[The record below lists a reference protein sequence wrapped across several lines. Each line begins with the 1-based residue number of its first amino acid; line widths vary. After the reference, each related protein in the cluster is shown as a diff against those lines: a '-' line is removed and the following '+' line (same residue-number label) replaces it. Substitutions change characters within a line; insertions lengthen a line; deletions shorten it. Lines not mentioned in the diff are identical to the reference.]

1 MIRAVVYGLLIAA
14 AVLIQSAWLA
24 RLQLWGAVID
34 PLLPLVLAI
43 GIFRGAEGGALA
55 GLAAGWVQDLLS
67 GAAIGVH
74 VLSKLV
80 VGFAAGLFEQSIYA
94 EDPFLP
100 AVATFVATVLG
111 ELVLLGVLV
120 VTGLAPLSW
129 PRTPQTVLVQA
140 VMNSAIAPVVFR
152 GVRAIERQ
160 IQKRELGS

>member
-1 MIRAVVYGLLIAA
+1 VIRPVVYGVVIAGTA
-14 AVLIQSAWLA
+14 LIQSAWLA
-24 RLQLWGAVID
+24 RVPLWGAVID
-34 PLLPLVLAI
+34 PLVPLTVAI
-43 GIFRGAEGGALA
+43 GIFRGAEGGALV

-67 GAAIGVH
+67 GAALGVN

-100 AVATFVATVLG
+100 AVTTFVATLLG
-111 ELVLLGVLV
+111 ELVLVGVLV
-120 VTGLAPLSW
+120 VTGLAPVSW

-140 VMNSAIAPVVFR
+140 MLNSVIAPPIFR

>member
-1 MIRAVVYGLLIAA
+1 VIRAVVYGFIIAVA
-14 AVLIQSAWLA
+14 ALIQSAWLT
-24 RLQLWGAVID
+24 RLPVWGVVID
-34 PLLPLVLAI
+34 PLLPLILAV
-43 GIFRGAEGGALA
+43 GILRGSESGAVA

-80 VGFAAGLFEQSIYA
+80 VGFAAGLFERSIYA

-100 AVATFVATVLG
+100 AVATFVATILG

-129 PRTPQTVLVQA
+129 PRTPQTVLAQA
-140 VMNSAIAPVVFR
+140 LINSAIAPLMFR

-160 IQKRELGS
+160 IQQHELGS